1 MPTPFPP
8 EIIQLRSDIEK
19 HIGQALLSPSD
30 FQRLIQQ
37 IWNQQHAILSL
48 STIKRLWGYVDGNG
62 LPRLSTLNTLSQFV
76 GYADW
81 NEYLVAL
88 EQRGGNE
95 SAIFQGEGISTAML
109 QTNDKIE
116 VCWQPNRRC
125 VFRYLGDN
133 QFVVEE
139 SINAK
144 LHIGDLFNA
153 ATFIVGH
160 PMYIDNLLC
169 SDGSRSS
176 YVAGKRHG
184 LTSVNLIKNQSISM
198 SAAGC

>member
-8 EIIQLRSDIEK
+8 EIVQLRSDIEK

-125 VFRYLGDN
+125 IFRYLGDN

-139 SINAK
+139 SIKIISLSFTSFAALRQSFLFSAELTVFLK
-144 LHIGDLFNA
+144 LSG
-153 ATFIVGH
+153 ATV
-160 PMYIDNLLC
+160 C
-169 SDGSRSS
+169 SS
-176 YVAGKRHG
+176 
-184 LTSVNLIKNQSISM
+184 
-198 SAAGC
+198 

>member
-8 EIIQLRSDIEK
+8 EIVQLRSDIEK
-19 HIGQALLSPSD
+19 HIGQVLLSPSD

-144 LHIGDLFNA
+144 LHRGDLFNA

>member
-1 MPTPFPP
+1 MSVSSP

-19 HIGQALLSPSD
+19 LLGQTLSSPAD
-30 FQRLIQQ
+30 FQWLIHQ
-37 IWNQQHAILSL
+37 IWDKQHTILSL
-48 STIKRLWGYVDGNG
+48 STIKRLWDYVPSNG
-62 LPRLSTLNTLSQFV
+62 MPRLSTLNTLSQFL

-81 NEYLVAL
+81 NAYLVAL

-95 SAIFQGEGISTAML
+95 SAMFQGEGISSSAL
-109 QTNDKIE
+109 QPNDRIE
-116 VCWQPNRRC
+116 VCWQPNRKC
-125 VFRYLGDN
+125 VFCYLGNN

-144 LHIGDLFNA
+144 LHTGDLFNA

>member
-8 EIIQLRSDIEK
+8 EIVQLRSDIEK

-125 VFRYLGDN
+125 IFCYLGDN

-144 LHIGDLFNA
+144 LHRGDLFNA

-160 PMYIDNLLC
+160 PMYLDNLLC

-184 LTSVNLIKNQSISM
+184 LTSVNLIKNQSISI